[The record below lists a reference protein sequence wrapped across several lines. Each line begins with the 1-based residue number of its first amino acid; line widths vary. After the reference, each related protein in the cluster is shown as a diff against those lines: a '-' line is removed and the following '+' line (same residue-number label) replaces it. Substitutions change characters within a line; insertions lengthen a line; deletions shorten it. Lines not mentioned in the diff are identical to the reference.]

1 MKGRRNFL
9 PSFLV
14 TLLFSLVLVYIV
26 LFIPPDSNWHVFLF
40 YLILFLLTF
49 FISAFIFA
57 NSRRGFLLSL
67 CLVLILF
74 LKQEQLLN
82 WLNLILV
89 LGLGFT
95 IEIYFSKNRK
105 PSRLTG

>member
-1 MKGRRNFL
+1 MKKRRNFL

-14 TLLFSLVLVYIV
+14 TLLFSLLLTYII
-26 LFIPPDSNWHVFLF
+26 LFIPPDSVFNLFLF

-49 FISAFIFA
+49 FIFAFIFA

-74 LKQEQLLN
+74 LKQEQLLS
-82 WLNLILV
+82 WLNFILV
-89 LGLGFT
+89 LGIGFSV
-95 IEIYFSKNRK
+95 EIYFSKTK
-105 PSRLTG
+105 KSSRLTG

>member
-1 MKGRRNFL
+1 MKKRRNFL

-14 TLLFSLVLVYIV
+14 TLLFSLILAYIV
-26 LFIPPDSNWHVFLF
+26 LFIPPNSTWHVFLF

-49 FISAFIFA
+49 FIFAFTFA

-67 CLVLILF
+67 CFVLILL

-82 WLNLILV
+82 WLNFVLV

-95 IEIYFSKNRK
+95 IEIYFSNKTK
-105 PSRLTG
+105 PRLTG